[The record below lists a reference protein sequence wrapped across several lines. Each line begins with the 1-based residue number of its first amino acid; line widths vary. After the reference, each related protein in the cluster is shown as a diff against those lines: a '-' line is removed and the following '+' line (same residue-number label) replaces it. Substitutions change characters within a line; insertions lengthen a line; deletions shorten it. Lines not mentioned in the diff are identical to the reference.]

1 MEIFGI
7 PSLPRRRSYGFV
19 TQSFL
24 SHVRGA
30 GTRDEPLRMSA
41 WEATGLPVLDS
52 VRYTT
57 DTSLLLKKF
66 YHLREAS
73 ASLAAAISACWMLQE
88 ENEGY
93 VS

>member
-1 MEIFGI
+1 MDSEF
-7 PSLPRRRSYGFV
+7 
-19 TQSFL
+19 Q
-24 SHVRGA
+24 
-30 GTRDEPLRMSA
+30 
-41 WEATGLPVLDS
+41 VLDS

-57 DTSLLLKKF
+57 DTSLLLKNF

-93 VS
+93 LSLKMVQIIDKFSL

>member
-1 MEIFGI
+1 MRAD
-7 PSLPRRRSYGFV
+7 SGFHALD
-19 TQSFL
+19 SGF
-24 SHVRGA
+24 S
-30 GTRDEPLRMSA
+30 
-41 WEATGLPVLDS
+41 VLDS

-57 DTSLLLKKF
+57 DTTLLLKNF

-93 VS
+93 LSLKM

>member
-1 MEIFGI
+1 MD
-7 PSLPRRRSYGFV
+7 SGF
-19 TQSFL
+19 S
-24 SHVRGA
+24 
-30 GTRDEPLRMSA
+30 
-41 WEATGLPVLDS
+41 VLDS

-57 DTSLLLKKF
+57 DTTLLLKKF

-93 VS
+93 LSLKIVKIIDNFSLLTIFMRRTPFHGGHPLRCLLRRRNFKLG